1 MQPEDTRRAPAN
13 VIKWFDLR
21 GLDLGTFAF
30 LLNRITGIG
39 LTLYLFL
46 HLIVLS
52 TLSRGA
58 QAYDQFVAL
67 VRNPFFVF
75 GEYLVVAAVLLHGLN
90 GLRIAMT
97 SLGIAV
103 PRQKQL
109 FIGLMAIALIGC
121 GIFALRMFGG
131 E

>member
-1 MQPEDTRRAPAN
+1 MQPEDTRRTPAN

-52 TLSRGA
+52 TLSKGA

-67 VRNPFFVF
+67 VKNPLFLF

-90 GLRIAMT
+90 GLRIALT
-97 SLGIAV
+97 SLGVAV

-109 FIGLMAIALIGC
+109 FIGLMVIALVGC
-121 GIFALRMFGG
+121 GIFAVRMFGG
-131 E
+131 G